1 MIKRSVCFLFF
12 LTLLSYSQELIDGI
26 AAIVGDHVILKSD
39 VEQFA
44 RMNASQMRIDPQ
56 RDHEKYI
63 SILKKSLDALIDENI
78 LLEEAKIETIEV
90 KDRDVENM
98 LENQIQEI
106 IAQAGS
112 KEKAEEIL
120 GNPISK
126 IKIDYRPLIKNRL
139 IVEKLR
145 TEKFKNVSVSRRE
158 VNEFYNTFKDSLPE
172 IPPSLDFSHILIR
185 ISPGVKEEKEA
196 KAKADSILKLLKNG
210 QDFEKLARLY
220 SNDPGSAAEGGDL
233 GYINR
238 GGFIKSFEE
247 VAFTLSKGEISDVV
261 KTDFGYH
268 IIQQID
274 RKGEKINVRHIL
286 ITPKISEQNIL
297 DSEKLSNEIRQ
308 KIINGSISFD
318 SAAVKYSD
326 DKDSK
331 ANKGRIERIPKNQ
344 IQNTVFLSVLNK
356 LDIGQ
361 ISPVFKTDIGFH
373 ILKLNNIHN
382 DTWTTI
388 EQWALEYKKSN
399 LYQKWINDLKSKFYI
414 NIEDTSLNSL

>member
-12 LTLLSYSQELIDGI
+12 LILLSYSQELIDGI

-112 KEKAEEIL
+112 KEKTEEIL

-185 ISPGVKEEKEA
+185 ISPGVKEEK
-196 KAKADSILKLLKNG
+196 
-210 QDFEKLARLY
+210 
-220 SNDPGSAAEGGDL
+220 
-233 GYINR
+233 
-238 GGFIKSFEE
+238 
-247 VAFTLSKGEISDVV
+247 
-261 KTDFGYH
+261 
-268 IIQQID
+268 
-274 RKGEKINVRHIL
+274 
-286 ITPKISEQNIL
+286 
-297 DSEKLSNEIRQ
+297 
-308 KIINGSISFD
+308 
-318 SAAVKYSD
+318 
-326 DKDSK
+326 
-331 ANKGRIERIPKNQ
+331 
-344 IQNTVFLSVLNK
+344 
-356 LDIGQ
+356 
-361 ISPVFKTDIGFH
+361 
-373 ILKLNNIHN
+373 
-382 DTWTTI
+382 
-388 EQWALEYKKSN
+388 
-399 LYQKWINDLKSKFYI
+399 
-414 NIEDTSLNSL
+414 